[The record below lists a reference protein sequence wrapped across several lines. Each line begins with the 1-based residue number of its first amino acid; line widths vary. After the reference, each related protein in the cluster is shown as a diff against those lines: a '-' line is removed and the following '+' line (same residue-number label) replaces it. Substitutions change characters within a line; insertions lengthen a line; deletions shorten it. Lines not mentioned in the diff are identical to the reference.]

1 MREATEQ
8 GSADDRGG
16 EDRSVRPAEE
26 SKIVTTVTASAVLVL
41 VLVVLLAVSLPV
53 AAHGYYHVHADPQ
66 VSDDGSVLVERTF
79 TSTDGWVVLHADDG
93 GSLGQPIGHES
104 LRVANASQTD
114 FRLEVDSDVWED
126 WDGSRHIH
134 VALHRDEGA
143 EVFDPDEDPILSSF
157 GRLAA
162 DRFTLRRGTVARV
175 STKGFTRLKT
185 ENATARVRTVDLPVD
200 GHLVAHNVTATG
212 SGKEEFS
219 DPVGSTVLSSG
230 THEEVPVR
238 LDRSFYRQQE
248 EQFSLGFALYR
259 DDGDGTFTGREEPIR
274 AGGETVAT
282 VVSLT
287 RADPVGGISDTSG
300 RQDTPAADSDAGR
313 ADQSDDIV
321 VTATATP
328 DPPSTAT
335 TADTDAG
342 RTVAADGSGFGVCV
356 AMLAVG
362 MALLIAVRRG
372 SED

>member
-93 GSLGQPIGHES
+93 GSLGRPIGHES

-114 FRLEVDSDVWED
+114 
-126 WDGSRHIH
+126 SRHIH
-134 VALHRDEGA
+134 VALHMDEGA

-238 LDRSFYRQQE
+238 LNRSFYRQQE

-372 SED
+372 SKD